1 MRSLKITPNITER
14 QDASLMIFLKEVSKI
29 PSADMFE
36 EEELAKR
43 IQEGDKK
50 AVNRLIEA
58 NLRFAISVA
67 KQYQGKGLPLVDL
80 IQYSILGA
88 HEAALKW
95 DPSKGAKKFISYAV
109 WWMRQSIMQALSDTS
124 RTIRLPMNQIVNMR
138 KITKATDKLS
148 QTFNRIPVS
157 EELEKETEL
166 KSSHI
171 NYTLN
176 VFNKI
181 SSLDSKFKEGEEG
194 TLLDV
199 IPNTNANSSDN
210 NLIQESIKDEL
221 DEILRTLS
229 NREYDSIKLY
239 FGIGLD
245 QMTLEEIAIRFGV
258 GAERIRQI
266 IQEALEKLRQNYSEQ
281 LKTLL

>member
-14 QDASLMIFLKEVSKI
+14 QDASLAIFLKEVSKI
-29 PSADMFE
+29 PPADMFE

-43 IQEGDKK
+43 IKEGDNS

-58 NLRFAISVA
+58 NLRFIISVA

-80 IQYSILGA
+80 IQYSYLGA
-88 HEAALKW
+88 YEAALRW
-95 DPSKGAKKFISYAV
+95 DETRGIKFISYAV
-109 WWMRQSIMQALSDTS
+109 WWMRQSIMQALSDNS

-138 KITKATDKLS
+138 KITKASDKLS
-148 QTFNRIPVS
+148 QLYGRTPSS
-157 EELEKETEL
+157 EELSAETSL

-171 NYTLN
+171 NNTIN
-176 VFNKI
+176 VFSKTA
-181 SSLDSKFKEGEEG
+181 SLDSKFSDTEEG

-199 IPNTNANSSDN
+199 VPNTNSDPSD
-210 NLIQESIKDEL
+210 LTLMQESVKDEL
-221 DEILRTLS
+221 DNILQTLS

-239 FGIGLD
+239 FGIGVD
-245 QMTLEEIAIRFGV
+245 NMTLEEIGVRFGV
-258 GAERIRQI
+258 GSERIRQVV
-266 IQEALEKLRQNYSEQ
+266 QEAISKLKTNYSEQ

>member
-14 QDASLMIFLKEVSKI
+14 QDASLAMFLKEVSKI

-43 IQEGDKK
+43 IREGDNK

-58 NLRFAISVA
+58 NLRFIISVA

-80 IQYSILGA
+80 IQYSYLGA
-88 HEAALKW
+88 REAALRW
-95 DPSKGAKKFISYAV
+95 DETRGIKFISYAV
-109 WWMRQSIMQALSDTS
+109 WWMRQSIMQALSDNS
-124 RTIRLPMNQIVNMR
+124 RTIRLPMNQIVSMR
-138 KITKATDKLS
+138 KITKATEKLS
-148 QTFNRIPVS
+148 QELGRVPSSNEIASEIEQKVSSVDNTF
-157 EELEKETEL
+157 T
-166 KSSHI
+166 
-171 NYTLN
+171 

-199 IPNTNANSSDN
+199 VPNTNASSSDN
-210 NLIQESIKDEL
+210 TLMQESVRDEL
-221 DEILRTLS
+221 DEILQTLS
-229 NREYDSIKLY
+229 NREYDSIRLY
-239 FGIGLD
+239 FGIGID
-245 QMTLEEIAIRFGV
+245 NMTLEEIAIRFGV

-266 IQEALEKLRQNYSEQ
+266 IQGALEKLRKNYSEQ